1 MIADERLAAYINSL
15 DTGNTEILDTIER
28 EAKAAGVPGKKAVKK
43 EMQRISFDL
52 VDHQGFEPQTP

>member
-1 MIADERLAAYINSL
+1 MAGKQRQGDFLLHEKIPWGKA
-15 DTGNTEILDTIER
+15 
-28 EAKAAGVPGKKAVKK
+28 EAVRGAGAGRPEKRAVKK

>member
-28 EAKAAGVPGKKAVKK
+28 EAKAAGVPIIRK
-43 EMQRISFDL
+43 
-52 VDHQGFEPQTP
+52 